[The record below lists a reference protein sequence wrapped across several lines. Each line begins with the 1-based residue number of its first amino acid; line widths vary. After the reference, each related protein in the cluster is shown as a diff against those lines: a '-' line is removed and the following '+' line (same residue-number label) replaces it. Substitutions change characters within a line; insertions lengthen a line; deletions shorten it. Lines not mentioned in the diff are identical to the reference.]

1 MPVAQDNVLPLRRFL
16 RPFQRVLGHARRRK
30 WCPLY
35 LRGLMAP
42 LERKSLQ
49 PLAEHVAPG
58 QYAQLHHFVTVSP
71 WPDEHLKA
79 VLARRAQQLVGGR
92 GAVLIVDDTAFP
104 KQGEC
109 SVGVGRQYCGVLGK
123 VANCQVL
130 VSLTLA
136 QNDLPVPLA
145 LRLFLPKVWTEDA
158 QRCAAVGVPQGHRP
172 FLTKKQVALQEID
185 RVRRQ
190 GVRFKVVVAD
200 AGYGNSAEFRQA
212 LSARGLIWAVGVPGT
227 QKVYSTNV
235 ELLTGRRS
243 KTGRLLVPVPN
254 EKRKSVSQ
262 LLLALPPHQWVSR
275 TWRTGTKGPLRARFA
290 VMRVRVADGGEQ
302 HDGSHLPGEE
312 VWVVGERRSTGE
324 RKYYLTNHPAKT
336 TKIEIIRDIKA
347 RWSCEQVHQQ
357 LKEEL
362 GLDHFEGRSWRGL
375 HHHAL
380 LCMIAMT
387 YLQALRFSGGQ
398 TERLTLPAARRQF
411 GQPLPRPST
420 AFSTRDPPC

>member
-1 MPVAQDNVLPLRRFL
+1 MS
-16 RPFQRVLGHARRRK
+16 
-30 WCPLY
+30 
-35 LRGLMAP
+35 P

-58 QYAQLHHFVTVSP
+58 EYAQLHHFVTVSP
-71 WPDEHLKA
+71 WQDEPLGG
-79 VLARRAQQLVGGR
+79 VFARQAQRLVGGR
-92 GAVLIVDDTAFP
+92 DAVLIVDDTAFP
-104 KQGEC
+104 KQGGC
-109 SVGVGRQYCGVLGK
+109 SVGVARQYCGVLGK

-136 QNDLPVPLA
+136 KNDLPVPLA
-145 LRLFLPKVWTEDA
+145 LRLFLPKVWTDDA
-158 QRCAAVGVPQGHRP
+158 PRCAAVGVPQGHRL

-190 GVRFKVVVAD
+190 GVTFKVVVAD

-212 LSARGLIWAVGVPGT
+212 LSARGLTWAVGVPAT

-243 KTGRLLVPVPN
+243 KTGRLLVPIPN
-254 EKRKSVSQ
+254 EKRICVSQ
-262 LLLALPPHQWVSR
+262 LLLSLPPHQWMSR

-290 VMRVRVADGGEQ
+290 IMRVRVADGGEQ

-324 RKYYLTNHPAKT
+324 RKYYLTNHSART

-347 RWSCEQVHQQ
+347 RWSCEQVYQQ

-375 HHHAL
+375 HHHVL
-380 LCMIAMT
+380 LCMMAMT

-398 TERLTLPAARRQF
+398 TDLMTLPAARRQF

-420 AFSTRDPPC
+420 AFSTRDPPCWAPLKAVSNVKICV